1 MSCLH
6 RPCRPHPRA
15 ALDLGVFRFF
25 YAGKVPGATINTRN
39 MAKALGTFSTGAPG
53 IMRSGLGALTTELRA
68 GGSLGV
74 PWRPHGVDHPA
85 APNSPVRG
93 EWRVCFP
100 LRQVGKRSE
109 LALRPF
115 VPAWGGP
122 RLRSPSVEKVL
133 FRWAPAPAAQQAAAD
148 AGAEAAAAADAASIN
163 LHVAAAAA
171 AASSEGAAALE
182 AAEAAHAA
190 AVEEAAEAAEVAEV
204 TLAAAGAAEARDGA
218 GRPLPTLSSPFLHGS
233 P

>member
-1 MSCLH
+1 MSRLH
-6 RPCRPHPRA
+6 RPYRPHPRA
-15 ALDLGVFRFF
+15 ALDLGVLRFF
-25 YAGKVPGATINTRN
+25 YAGKVPGATINIRN
-39 MAKALGTFSTGAPG
+39 MAFALGSFSTGAPG

-68 GGSLGV
+68 GGTLGV

-85 APNSPVRG
+85 APNSPLRG
-93 EWRVCFP
+93 EWSVCFP

-133 FRWAPAPAAQQAAAD
+133 FRWAPSLAAQQAAAD
-148 AGAEAAAAADAASIN
+148 AVAEAAAAADDASIN

-171 AASSEGAAALE
+171 AKSSEGAAALD
-182 AAEAAHAA
+182 AAEATHAA

-218 GRPLPTLSSPFLHGS
+218 GRPLPTLSSPFPHGS